1 MEFSKLRK
9 ILEKSVQDP
18 RLQPVKAT
26 MFKLGRGGTDLY
38 LGSEDRRA
46 GSSRPY
52 ELLSEF
58 QANLRLLRP

>member
-18 RLQPVKAT
+18 RLQPVKAAV
-26 MFKLGRGGTDLY
+26 FK